1 MSADRELTAIEEQ
14 AAHWLVERDRGLSRE
29 RERELARWLNVDARH
44 AAVFH
49 ALAETWSLI
58 GEARPVALEADE
70 HPAVPHRRR
79 AAWVPVTLA
88 AAAAIVVASLG
99 AWRFAEVR
107 KGEGDSPFVIAST
120 TEVGALRTVALPDG
134 SVIQL
139 NTDSAVDVRYTPEE
153 RRVALS
159 RGEAHF
165 TVAKNSGRP
174 FIVSVAGVDVRV
186 VGTIFN
192 VRLRPE
198 AVDVLVTE
206 GKVRVDSP
214 VVTAVPPSASPAEQ
228 HSELVA
234 GQKLSI
240 DLHTPAAPMAKR
252 AELSTVEIKQALAW
266 QARRLDFD
274 SAPLD
279 EIVAELNRYNRH
291 KLVIADPRLNAQ
303 RFGGSFPAGES
314 ETVVRMLEANF
325 GVVADRGMNETRLR
339 LRSR

>member
-14 AAHWLVERDRGLSRE
+14 AADWMVERDRGLSRE
-29 RERELARWLNVDARH
+29 RERELARWLAVDARH
-44 AAVFH
+44 AAVFN

-58 GEARPVALEADE
+58 GEARPHVLAADDR
-70 HPAVPHRRR
+70 PAAPDRRR
-79 AAWVPVTLA
+79 AGWFPVTIA
-88 AAAAIVVASLG
+88 AAAAIAVACLG

-107 KGEGDSPFVIAST
+107 KGEAESAFAIAST
-120 TEVGALRTVALPDG
+120 TEIGALRTVALPDG

-165 TVAKNSGRP
+165 TVAKNPGRP

-192 VRLRPE
+192 VRLRAE

-214 VVTAVPPSASPAEQ
+214 VVAIAPPSASAEEQ
-228 HSELVA
+228 HPELVA

-240 DLHTPAAPMAKR
+240 GLQAPAAPVVKR

-274 SAPLD
+274 SAPLE
-279 EIVAELNRYNRH
+279 EIVAEMNRYNRH
-291 KLVIADPRLNAQ
+291 KLVIEDPRLNTQ
-303 RFGGSFPAGES
+303 RFGGSFPAGDC

-325 GVVADRGMNETRLR
+325 GVVADRGMKETRLR
-339 LRSR
+339 LKTR